1 MLGRGMLVL
10 LWAVTFNQG
19 FSLSKMRMSGLF
31 PYMYKASSAMVDT
44 AKVHAYL
51 AKLRDDVKV
60 TIDVT
65 QCDSGGKRDI
75 H

>member
-1 MLGRGMLVL
+1 
-10 LWAVTFNQG
+10 
-19 FSLSKMRMSGLF
+19 MRMSGLF

-51 AKLRDDVKV
+51 AKLSDDVKV